1 MNCGKEVDERYKNGK
16 IYKIVCNITNEVYIG
31 STKAYLTERMS
42 KHRNENNT
50 HDCISKRIIDRG
62 DYTPSLIEN
71 YPCRNKN
78 ELRWRERYYMETME
92 CINTTRPII
101 TEEER
106 KQLKHDSYERNKI
119 KNAPIVLARERLPE
133 NRAKQK
139 AWRDEH
145 KEQKRITD
153 KQYRTNNV
161 EKVAASRAKYHQDNK
176 EAISAKSK
184 EYRENNAEAIK
195 LKKAA
200 DFQKLKANSKTLT
213 CGCGGTYSDIAIGYK
228 TRHEAT
234 KKHLNWVA
242 NSLAKNT
249 TPFVASKF

>member
-1 MNCGKEVDERYKNGK
+1 MMNCSEEVDERYKNGK
-16 IYKIVCNITNEVYIG
+16 IYQIVCNITGEVYIG

-42 KHRNENNT
+42 KHLKENNMF
-50 HDCISKRIIDRG
+50 DCVSKRIIDRG

-71 YPCRNKN
+71 YPCRNKS
-78 ELRWRERYYMETME
+78 ELRWRERYYTETMK
-92 CINTTRPII
+92 CININRPII

-119 KNAPIVLARERLPE
+119 KNAPLVLARERLPE

-139 AWRDEH
+139 AWRDGR

-153 KQYRTNNV
+153 MEYRANNV
-161 EKVAASRAKYHQDNK
+161 EKIAAGKAKWQQDNK
-176 EAISAKSK
+176 ERCAEVSK

-200 DFQKLKANSKTLT
+200 HFQKLKANSKTLT
-213 CGCGGTYSDIAIGYK
+213 CGCGGTYSDRAIGCK

-234 KKHLNWVA
+234 KKHLKWVA
-242 NSLAKNT
+242 NSLA
-249 TPFVASKF
+249 